1 MATQFPSSYVKHSE
15 TLTTLKLSHN
25 PPNAE
30 DVTPVITVMLYRPN
44 NNNAFTT
51 TMSDEIVDVFTLLD
65 KDPRVRAIV
74 FTGHGRTFCAG
85 VDLSQ
90 GFGKFS
96 GAKPGERK
104 DLQEA
109 LTHVKKPV
117 VVAIN
122 GAAVGIGITLTLPF
136 AIRVAYKDAK
146 IGFLFA
152 KRGLVLELGSTF
164 YLPKMVGLSRAN
176 YLSSTGA
183 ILKADHKMLEG
194 VISETLD
201 SPEATVKRA
210 VELAQDMAQN
220 VSLVAGYLNREMIL
234 QGNETLEASKRME
247 SQVLAHLYQGK
258 RVVVDVEL

>member
-1 MATQFPSSYVKHSE
+1 
-15 TLTTLKLSHN
+15 
-25 PPNAE
+25 
-30 DVTPVITVMLYRPN
+30 
-44 NNNAFTT
+44 
-51 TMSDEIVDVFTLLD
+51 MSDEIVDVFLMLD

-74 FTGHGRTFCAG
+74 LTGHGKTFCAG
-85 VDLSQ
+85 VDLTQ

-109 LTHVKKPV
+109 LTHIRKPT

-136 AIRVAYKDAK
+136 TIRVAYKDAK

-164 YLPKMVGLSRAN
+164 YLPRMVGLSRAN
-176 YLSSTGA
+176 YLASTGT

-201 SPEATVKRA
+201 SPEAALKRA
-210 VELAQDMAQN
+210 IEIAEDMSQN
-220 VSLVAGYLNREMIL
+220 VSLVAGYANREMIL
-234 QGNETLEASKRME
+234 QGNETLEASKKME
-247 SQVLAHLYQGK
+247 SQVIASLYAGK
-258 RVVVDVEL
+258 YVKTTKSLLYG

>member
-1 MATQFPSSYVKHSE
+1 MATGFPTSYATYSTN
-15 TLTTLKLSHN
+15 TLTTLRLYHN
-25 PPNAE
+25 PPS
-30 DVTPVITVMLYRPN
+30 DPTVTSVIVLELHRPQ

-51 TMSDEIVDVFTLLD
+51 TMSDELVDTFTLLD

-74 FTGHGRTFCAG
+74 LTGHGRTFCAG

-104 DLQEA
+104 DLQDA
-109 LTHVKKPV
+109 VTKVRKPV

-136 AIRVAYKDAK
+136 TVRVAYKEAK

-164 YLPKMVGLSRAN
+164 YLPRMVGLSRAN
-176 YLSSTGA
+176 YLASTGT
-183 ILKADHKMLEG
+183 ILKADHKILEG
-194 VISETLD
+194 IITETLD
-201 SPEATVKRA
+201 SPEATRERA
-210 VELAQDMAQN
+210 IEIAADMAQN
-220 VSLVAGYLNREMIL
+220 VSMVAGYANREMIL
-234 QGNETLEASKRME
+234 QGNETLEASKKME
-247 SQVLAHLYQGK
+247 GQVIGALYQGK
-258 RVVVDVEL
+258 

>member
-1 MATQFPSSYVKHSE
+1 MASSFPASYSLHSN
-15 TLTTLKLSHN
+15 TLTTLKLTHVPESS
-25 PPNAE
+25 PT
-30 DVTPVITVMLYRPN
+30 VTPVVVVTLYRPN

-51 TMSDEIVDVFTLLD
+51 AMSDEIVDVFTLLD

-74 FTGHGRTFCAG
+74 LTGHGKTFCAG
-85 VDLSQ
+85 VDLTQ

-109 LTHVKKPV
+109 LTKIRKPT

-136 AIRVAYKDAK
+136 TIRVAYKDAK

-164 YLPKMVGLSRAN
+164 YLPRMVGLSKAN
-176 YLSSTGA
+176 YLASTGA
-183 ILKADHKMLEG
+183 IHKADHKIFEG
-194 VISETLD
+194 IITETLD
-201 SPEATVKRA
+201 TPEATRERA
-210 VELAQDMAQN
+210 IEIASDMAQN
-220 VSLVAGYLNREMIL
+220 VSLVAGYACREMML
-234 QGNETLEASKRME
+234 QGNETLENSKKME
-247 SQVLAHLYQGK
+247 SQVIGALYQGQ
-258 RVVVDVEL
+258 